1 MIHCF
6 SYKQLAYSPIS
17 HLPPL
22 SMLTNT
28 VSNKWAEKTEKV
40 QPTIELVIFD
50 LAEVSFGI
58 PMTKINRVISSV
70 FIGEDYSL
78 TQDVQILDLHHR
90 LTGIELSAPT
100 AIAIF
105 TAEDRQ
111 LYGIPIE
118 TIPVLICVPLDRI
131 RTLPSEFRTTNPL
144 GIASHIAM
152 ISTADSEL
160 TIFIL
165 GV

>member
-1 MIHCF
+1 
-6 SYKQLAYSPIS
+6 
-17 HLPPL
+17 
-22 SMLTNT
+22 
-28 VSNKWAEKTEKV
+28 
-40 QPTIELVIFD
+40 LVVFE

-58 PMTKINRVISSV
+58 PMTKINRVISSI

-90 LTGIELSAPT
+90 LTGVELSEPT

-105 TAEDRQ
+105 TSDDRQ

-118 TIPVLICVPLDRI
+118 TVPTLASIPLDRI
-131 RTLPSEFRTTNPL
+131 RILPHEFRINNPL
-144 GIASHIAM
+144 GIATHLAM
-152 ISTADSEL
+152 ISTPITEL

-165 GV
+165 AS